1 MIELRITAV
10 TAAELMADLRTLLE
24 PDPQGDQIQYVVSLA
39 NDYAEEPAPE
49 EAAKPK
55 RKRRTNAEI
64 AAAEQAEQPKPLAEA
79 MADTLTEAEA
89 LYEAALPVVED
100 VVEPVGAEFAET
112 VPADPSFSDVPVEDV
127 RARFAE
133 IVAADYDRAE
143 AILDGLGVESFG
155 QAVSAG
161 LTGKLAEA
169 MAGR

>member
-79 MADTLTEAEA
+79 MADTLTEAT
-89 LYEAALPVVED
+89 LPVVED
-100 VVEPVGAEFAET
+100 AVEPVGAEFAET

>member
-1 MIELRITAV
+1 MIELRITAA

-79 MADTLTEAEA
+79 MADTLTEA
-89 LYEAALPVVED
+89 ALPVVED
-100 VVEPVGAEFAET
+100 VVEPVGAEYAET